1 MRLLP
6 MAKTLEILRGPC
18 SHGPMKLLKTLLLL
32 CLASGCAEEPAEPV
46 EPVVLRDASLVLI
59 NGRVYTLDWQEPG
72 PDGTAAPGAPRDAGG
87 WHPDAQ
93 AVAIRDGDI
102 LFVGSSVE
110 AMRFAGDETRVVDL
124 AGTTVVPGLVDSH
137 THVFGLGALLD
148 QVNLVGVDTEE
159 EAVELIVERAKTVP
173 KGEWIVGRGWDEGAW
188 ANRYPDKALLT
199 ARVPDHPVFMDSLH
213 GFAGWG
219 NQRALDEAGISA
231 ESAVPVGG
239 EMRLGSDGQPTGLF
253 LNQAVGMLSSAV
265 PEPSRETLAKQVLLG
280 LRQMAADGYTAVHD
294 AGLDSRQMSVLEEL
308 EAQDRLPIR
317 VYAMLSL
324 RDEDLIRK
332 WIAKGPDSDTDGMLV
347 TRTVKAY
354 YDGALGSRGARLL
367 YDYSDKAGH
376 RGVSGDDYG
385 FNEALN
391 AEAMKAGFQVAIHA
405 IGDAGNREALDILE
419 AVFEEDP
426 ATAANRH
433 RIEHAQVLSP
443 EDIPRL
449 GRLGIIASMEPPH
462 AMEDKAWA
470 EQRLGPERILGAYA
484 WRSLRETG
492 ARLTFNSDNPGSDHD
507 IFYGL
512 HSAITRRDKQG
523 EPEGGWYPDQRVTA
537 EEAVRAYTTWSA
549 YASFRED
556 QSGVI
561 EPGRWAD
568 LTVMNIDPFVVADQR
583 PGRLLD
589 GKILMTIVGGE
600 VVYDGRRQ

>member
-1 MRLLP
+1 
-6 MAKTLEILRGPC
+6 
-18 SHGPMKLLKTLLLL
+18 MKLLKTLVLLVVV
-32 CLASGCAEEPAEPV
+32 AGCAEEPGEPALP
-46 EPVVLRDASLVLI
+46 EPPEGASLILI
-59 NGRVYTLDWQEPG
+59 NARVYTLDWDEPAA
-72 PDGTAAPGAPRDAGG
+72 DGTTMPGAPRDPGG
-87 WHPDAQ
+87 WYPDAQ
-93 AVAIRDGDI
+93 AIAIQGGEI
-102 LFVGSSVE
+102 LFVGSGVD
-110 AMRFAGDETRVVDL
+110 AMQFENESTRVVDL
-124 AGTTVVPGLVDSH
+124 GGATVVPGLVDSH

-148 QVNLVGVDTEE
+148 QVNLVGVESEE
-159 EAVELIVERAKTVP
+159 QAVELIVERAKSVP

-199 ARVPDHPVFMDSLH
+199 AKVPDHPVFMDSLH

-219 NQRALDEAGISA
+219 NQMALDEAGITA
-231 ESAVPVGG
+231 ESTVPVGG
-239 EMRLGSDGQPTGLF
+239 EMRLGTDGEPNGLF
-253 LNQAVGMLSSAV
+253 LNQAVQMLSSAV
-265 PEPSRETLAKQVLLG
+265 PAPSRETLAKQVLLG
-280 LRQMAADGYTAVHD
+280 LEQMAADGYTAIHD
-294 AGLDSRQMSVLEEL
+294 AGLGSRQMSVLEEL
-308 EAQDRLPIR
+308 EANDRLPIR

-324 RDEDLIRK
+324 RDEELVRE
-332 WIAKGPDSDTDGMLV
+332 WIGKGPDADTESMLV
-347 TRTVKAY
+347 TRSVKAY

-367 YDYSDKAGH
+367 YDYADKPGH

-391 AEAMKAGFQVAIHA
+391 AEAMKAGFQIAIHA

-419 AVFEEDP
+419 AVFKEHP

-433 RIEHAQVLSP
+433 RIEHAQVISP

-470 EQRLGPERILGAYA
+470 EDRLGPERIRGAYA

-492 ARLTFNSDNPGSDHD
+492 ASLTFNSDNPGSDHN

-512 HSAITRRDKQG
+512 HSAITRQDKDG
-523 EPEGGWYPDQRVTA
+523 EPEGGWYPEQRVTV
-537 EEAVRAYTTWSA
+537 EEAMRAYTGWSA

-556 QSGVI
+556 ETGII

-568 LTVMNIDPFVVADQR
+568 LTVMDIDPFAVAGQQ

-589 GKILMTIVGGE
+589 GQIVMTIVGGN
-600 VVYDGRRQ
+600 VVYESGQ